1 MTRRIGRSCDFTR
14 HDGFQPGV
22 GFVLSSAQFSLVHIL
37 QPHCARFSAARE
49 STYTIY
55 PNEEEYMEIT
65 QLNLQPF
72 IPSCLVWSVVHE
84 ECRGFILCTQQI
96 SPLTSTRR
104 CHPPAKSMLF
114 LLLSSISYFLSH
126 AADLC
131 TSMRHRPR
139 KANGYSM
146 YRKKKILHS
155 SQMIQKDGHARP
167 GRDQGSKGEG

>member
-65 QLNLQPF
+65 QLNLQPSF
-72 IPSCLVWSVVHE
+72 PFCL
-84 ECRGFILCTQQI
+84 LCGA
-96 SPLTSTRR
+96 SFM
-104 CHPPAKSMLF
+104 KSAEV
-114 LLLSSISYFLSH
+114 SSSAHNRSL
-126 AADLC
+126 
-131 TSMRHRPR
+131 P
-139 KANGYSM
+139 
-146 YRKKKILHS
+146 
-155 SQMIQKDGHARP
+155 
-167 GRDQGSKGEG
+167 